1 VSCQSDFSPVV
12 SNSAGEAFVLAA
24 SDAAAFAAGG
34 SQAECGCPGACAKS
48 ALQSAKNKIGRNIIH
63 RC

>member
-1 VSCQSDFSPVV
+1 VV

-34 SQAECGCPGACAKS
+34 SYAECGCPGACAKS